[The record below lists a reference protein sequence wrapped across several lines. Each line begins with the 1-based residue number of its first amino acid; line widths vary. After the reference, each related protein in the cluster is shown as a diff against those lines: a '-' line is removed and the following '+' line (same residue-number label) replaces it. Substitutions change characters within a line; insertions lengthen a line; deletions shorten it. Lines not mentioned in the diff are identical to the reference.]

1 MLTFPIIWDLSFSSF
16 EMFIGVGIIWL
27 LWIEK
32 LFPSRSLSVAVMII
46 VALVAAGLNF
56 YAGYSKIRRE
66 WQAAQKKIQETET
79 AAVEYEGEIA

>member
-16 EMFIGVGIIWL
+16 EMFIGVGIVWM

-32 LFPSRSLSVAVMII
+32 LFPSRQASVPVMII

-56 YAGYSKIRRE
+56 YWGYSKVRRV
-66 WQAAQKKIQETET
+66 WLSAQKSIRESEA